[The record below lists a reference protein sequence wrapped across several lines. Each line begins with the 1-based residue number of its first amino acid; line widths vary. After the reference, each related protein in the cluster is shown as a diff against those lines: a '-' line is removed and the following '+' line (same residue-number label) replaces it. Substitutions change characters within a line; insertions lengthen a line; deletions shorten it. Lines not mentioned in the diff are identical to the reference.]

1 MDRSLAIG
9 GVLYEII
16 SPSVRN
22 VSLAQE
28 YLKELPEG
36 NNLKE
41 IFSQLDKER
50 LCKILSCFIKGDL
63 SLVDK
68 LKEDSKEILVD
79 ILSIE
84 YEDYRTDIKISSYFK
99 MKITSDLSGID
110 KFVQDV
116 RDELKQKMIDI
127 AHEGVQQAKDKG
139 EYKNHTYNL
148 RSAPGAAVV
157 LDGKIEDMY
166 VPAETGHNE
175 AKVKTENLLLYGNRP
190 QNGIMLA
197 DGMEY
202 ASFVESKGFDVISK
216 PAISIKNN
224 AEKEFS
230 K

>member
-28 YLKELPEG
+28 YLKELPEE

-41 IFSQLDKER
+41 IFSQLDKE

-84 YEDYRTDIKISSYFK
+84 YEDILR
-99 MKITSDLSGID
+99 
-110 KFVQDV
+110 
-116 RDELKQKMIDI
+116 DI
-127 AHEGVQQAKDKG
+127 AQLS
-139 EYKNHTYNL
+139 N
-148 RSAPGAAVV
+148 
-157 LDGKIEDMY
+157 I
-166 VPAETGHNE
+166 
-175 AKVKTENLLLYGNRP
+175 TE
-190 QNGIMLA
+190 Q
-197 DGMEY
+197 
-202 ASFVESKGFDVISK
+202 ISK
-216 PAISIKNN
+216 LAAISK
-224 AEKEFS
+224 
-230 K
+230 

>member
-28 YLKELPEG
+28 YLKELPEE

-68 LKEDSKEILVD
+68 LKDSKEILVD

-84 YEDYRTDIKISSYFK
+84 YEDILR
-99 MKITSDLSGID
+99 
-110 KFVQDV
+110 
-116 RDELKQKMIDI
+116 DI
-127 AHEGVQQAKDKG
+127 AQLS
-139 EYKNHTYNL
+139 N
-148 RSAPGAAVV
+148 
-157 LDGKIEDMY
+157 I
-166 VPAETGHNE
+166 
-175 AKVKTENLLLYGNRP
+175 TE
-190 QNGIMLA
+190 Q
-197 DGMEY
+197 
-202 ASFVESKGFDVISK
+202 ISK
-216 PAISIKNN
+216 LAAISK
-224 AEKEFS
+224 
-230 K
+230 

>member
-28 YLKELPEG
+28 YLKELPEE

-84 YEDYRTDIKISSYFK
+84 YEDILR
-99 MKITSDLSGID
+99 
-110 KFVQDV
+110 
-116 RDELKQKMIDI
+116 DI
-127 AHEGVQQAKDKG
+127 AQKARNIIFVPVRTVEICQGSGKG
-139 EYKNHTYNL
+139 KTTL
-148 RSAPGAAVV
+148 RLP
-157 LDGKIEDMY
+157 
-166 VPAETGHNE
+166 
-175 AKVKTENLLLYGNRP
+175 
-190 QNGIMLA
+190 
-197 DGMEY
+197 
-202 ASFVESKGFDVISK
+202 
-216 PAISIKNN
+216 
-224 AEKEFS
+224 
-230 K
+230 